1 MVTKEEREVGIDT
14 YTLLYIKEIIN
25 QDLLYST
32 RNSTQ
37 YSLMTYMRIEPKNE
51 WREREIY
58 IYIYLTI

>member
-25 QDLLYST
+25 KDLLYST

-58 IYIYLTI
+58 IYIYLNI